1 MQLEVCVAHL
11 ETKKSEK
18 EERSS
23 QDDRKIEWIAL
34 LARPI
39 NICPYAGPIDQHF
52 FFFFCLFRGH
62 LLPPAIDWL
71 ALALGHFLLLFIS
84 THALWHLEIRTSLA
98 TVDAA
103 KRKALINAE
112 QSYYIAPISHFGIC
126 GCSRPTA
133 PGFPIFRF
141 RFGLRRGKQRIKPPL
156 TQLVFK
162 ADLRRN

>member
-52 FFFFCLFRGH
+52 FFFFVFFVVIYYR
-62 LLPPAIDWL
+62 PPSI
-71 ALALGHFLLLFIS
+71 ALGHFLLLFIS

-133 PGFPIFRF
+133 SGFPIFRF